1 MKKLVFAFV
10 VAVGSVTLIGAA
22 HSLAAAK
29 GVTDSYAGEFKDAGG
44 TISFSVFLKDNGKP
58 DEVGDIDPND
68 VEMECSMTGATTA
81 SPTLTGETAKVK
93 HREFKYRFV
102 DNDDGDKL
110 VFKGEL
116 RPGGKAK
123 GTFVYKFSDSDNHC
137 STDGALPWKA
147 EKAV

>member
-1 MKKLVFAFV
+1 MTTLCAALV
-10 VAVGSVTLIGAA
+10 VAIGVAAAGAA
-22 HSLAAAK
+22 SGLAAAK

-68 VEMECSMTGATTA
+68 VEMECSMTGPTTA

-102 DNDDGDKL
+102 DDDDGDKI

-116 RPGGKAK
+116 RPGHKAK
-123 GTFVYKFSDSDNHC
+123 GTFVYKFSDGDNHC
-137 STDGALPWKA
+137 TTDGPLTWKA
-147 EKAV
+147 ERVL